1 VHHLGSIPIVS
12 RHSVLE
18 ARGKMLRVANA
29 LTADEIK
36 ATRLGIAVSELAR
49 QLLKVQPGSKIE
61 VGLAD
66 SENGTCV
73 VITHA
78 ADKLFAPREDLHSF
92 FSRVSRQQEETRDRV
107 SLTYPLAAVD
117 FPGPQ
122 LLEKLCQIVRAQSRD
137 VLMSELKTKNRE
149 LEESFEN
156 LQRTTSAKER
166 MESELNIG
174 RDIQMSMLPVD
185 FDAHAHRH
193 EYEIFATLHPA
204 REVGGDFYDFFLID
218 EDRLCVCVGDVSG
231 KGVGAA
237 LFMAMTKTLIKSRAT
252 NDFSPA
258 SILTHVN
265 DELGRNNDANMF
277 VTIWAAIVDVKTG
290 ATTYTNAGHN
300 PPFLLRTTGDLVRLD
315 ELHGPVVAA
324 MEGMSYGE
332 SSLQLGSGDLLIL
345 YTDGVTEAMNAGG
358 ELYGERRLKDSFSTS
373 SRDVRGL
380 VARVVDDVWRFQG
393 DAVQADDVT
402 AMAVAFHGA
411 VTGTASHLLEL
422 RMINKL
428 EDIGRVVE
436 EFGTF
441 AAEHGLDDKPRR
453 TVNMAL
459 DELLNNVVSYAY
471 DDDAEHWIDLRIELD
486 PQRLAVT
493 VEDEG
498 APFNPFARAA
508 PDTTLSIEERQIGGL
523 GIHLVKK
530 IMDEASYVR
539 RTHRNVVTIVKHL
552 TEPTPSSEEHPE

>member
-1 VHHLGSIPIVS
+1 MHQLGSIPIARS
-12 RHSVLE
+12 RSVLE
-18 ARGKMLRVANA
+18 ARGKLLRLANA
-29 LTADEIK
+29 LSADGIK
-36 ATRLGIAVSELAR
+36 ATRLGIAVSQLAR
-49 QLLKVQPGSKIE
+49 HLIKVQPGSRIE

-66 SENGTCV
+66 SDSGICV
-73 VITHA
+73 VIVYDQEA
-78 ADKLFAPREDLHSF
+78 SSAPPDDILSF
-92 FSRVSRQQEETRDRV
+92 FSRVSRQRGEGCERV
-107 SLTYPLAAVD
+107 SLTYRLAVVE
-117 FPGPQ
+117 FPGPE
-122 LLEKLCQIVRAQSRD
+122 LLEELRQIVCAQSREA
-137 VLMSELKTKNRE
+137 LMSELQTRNRE
-149 LEESFEN
+149 LQESFES

-185 FDAHAHRH
+185 FDAHAHRR
-193 EYEIFATLHPA
+193 EYDVYATLHPA

-265 DELGRNNDANMF
+265 DELGHNNEANMF
-277 VTIWAAIVDVKTG
+277 VTIWAAILDVKTG
-290 ATTYTNAGHN
+290 AMTYTNAGHN
-300 PPFLLRTTGDLVRLD
+300 PPFLLRAAGDLVRLD

-332 SSLQLGSGDLLIL
+332 SSLQLRAGDLLVL
-345 YTDGVTEAMNAGG
+345 YTDGVTEAMNADS
-358 ELYGERRLKDSFSTS
+358 ELYGERRLKESLAAS
-373 SRDVRGL
+373 SRDVRGM
-380 VARVVDDVWRFQG
+380 VARVADDVWSFQG
-393 DAVQADDVT
+393 DALQADDVT

-411 VTGTASHLLEL
+411 APGAAAHLLEL
-422 RMINKL
+422 RMVNKL
-428 EDIGRVVE
+428 ADIGRVIE
-436 EFGTF
+436 EFSAF
-441 AAEHGLDDKPRR
+441 AAQHGLDDKPRR

-471 DDDAEHWIDLRIELD
+471 ADDGEHWIDLRIELN

-493 VEDEG
+493 VGDEG
-498 APFNPFARAA
+498 APFNPFARTA
-508 PDTTLSIEERQIGGL
+508 PDTTLSIEDRQIGGL
-523 GIHLVKK
+523 GIHLVKE
-530 IMDEASYVR
+530 IMDEVSYVR

-552 TEPTPSSEEHPE
+552 AEPTPSSEEHPE